1 MKKRIKGFTLIEL
14 VIVLALF
21 SIVMFSILQ
30 LLDPVSKFF
39 VRSSNYETTTAC
51 IDNIKR
57 AIEGNLKYAD
67 RVRAY
72 SGYEAFSG
80 LSGAGESPMSSDL
93 TGQVQSFWEYF
104 FKDRELIDCEG
115 SIYVM
120 VFDNRPQNG
129 GIAGLSKLSDFTG
142 QKRNSGKIS
151 RITIP
156 FKCGEDIDLTN
167 KNVEIDDWYVNQKMY
182 GNYNYTFSLGT
193 SNDFI
198 LTPVPTSES
207 ESGPESSVPS
217 PAPVP
222 SVPESSGSDPVVVF
236 NPTDCTVQI
245 SSFQVSRTPDGN
257 ALQVSDTAQRSFASF
272 SMKNV
277 LDATKKYASPT
288 YDYKI
293 IQNPDA
299 AKRNGYSQNSAG
311 EIDQQQYIIE
321 STGSGEDAVP
331 IPLVR
336 YETLHSNAGAGVVDS
351 FYFIFTLPETIYD
364 GDTEK
369 AEYSKYLADVISTYG
384 A

>member
-67 RVRAY
+67 RVRVY

-80 LSGAGESPMSSDL
+80 LGGSGESPMSGNLSS
-93 TGQVQSFWEYF
+93 QVQDFWEYF
-104 FKDRELIDCEG
+104 FEDRELIDCEG

-129 GIAGLSKLSDFTG
+129 GITGLSKLGDFTS
-142 QKRNSGKIS
+142 QQRNSGKIS
-151 RITIP
+151 LISIP
-156 FKCGEDIDLTN
+156 FKRGEDIDLTN
-167 KNVEIDDWYVNQKMY
+167 NNVSVVDWYVNQKMY
-182 GNYNYTFSLGT
+182 GNYNYQFALGT
-193 SNDFI
+193 SSDFVM
-198 LTPVPTSES
+198 TPTAEG
-207 ESGPESSVPS
+207 EPESSEEATPT
-217 PAPVP
+217 
-222 SVPESSGSDPVVVF
+222 PESPVDPATVF

-245 SSFQVSRTPDGN
+245 SSFQVSRTSDGTE
-257 ALQVSDTAQRSFASF
+257 LQVSTIPQRSFASF

-293 IQNPDA
+293 VQNPNA
-299 AKRNGYSQNSAG
+299 AKRNGYSQDSTG
-311 EIDQQQYIIE
+311 QIDQQQYVIE
-321 STGSGEDAVP
+321 STGSGEEAVP
-331 IPLVR
+331 IKLVR
-336 YETLHSNAGAGVVDS
+336 YETLNSNSGAGVVDS
-351 FYFIFTLPETIYD
+351 FYFIFTQPESIYD
-364 GDTEK
+364 GNVSD
-369 AEYSKYLADVISTYG
+369 ADYSKYLADVVSIYG
-384 A
+384 S